1 MRQRIAGL
9 STKADSIKET
19 AMVSL
24 KDTGSIREYTVV
36 VCTLSHITLSR
47 TQDRQRSRVLC

>member
-1 MRQRIAGL
+1 
-9 STKADSIKET
+9 
-19 AMVSL
+19 MVSL